1 MSYELITAD
10 SQLHAFCD
18 RLSRAPSIAFDTE
31 FVSEHTYR
39 PELCLVQVA
48 CGERLTLID
57 PLTISDMRPFWQV
70 VADGTHETIVHAGRQ
85 EIMFC
90 IDSVGHTPA
99 KLYDVQLAA
108 GMVGL
113 EYPAGYGSL
122 LTKLLGLR
130 PNKGETRTDWRKRP
144 LSDRQLEYALD
155 DVRYLESL
163 RAALDSRLK
172 RLNRLEWFQT
182 EMQAWLTDID
192 DFRAAERWRRVT
204 GSASLS
210 PRSLALVRE
219 AWLWREQE
227 AERRNQPA
235 RLVLRDDLIVELAK
249 RRSSDPKQIGAI
261 RGMERGDIRRVIPE
275 IAVVIE
281 RGLNVPED
289 QLPQQI
295 RSESNSQLMMLG
307 QFLSSALSSICRDA
321 EVAASL
327 VGTPSDVRELIA
339 YRLGEPLAGGGLPIL
354 ASGWRS
360 EVVGQVLDDLLAGR
374 LSIRIADPQSDQPL
388 VFEPATQ
395 TAAASS
401 K

>member
-1 MSYELITAD
+1 MSYELITTD
-10 SQLHAFCD
+10 SQLQAFCD
-18 RLSRAPSIAFDTE
+18 RLSRARTIAFDTE

-57 PLTISDMRPFWQV
+57 PLGIGDMRPFWEI
-70 VADGTHETIVHAGRQ
+70 VASGDHETIVHAGRQ
-85 EIMFC
+85 ELMFC
-90 IDSVGHTPA
+90 LDSVGRQPA
-99 KLYDVQLAA
+99 RLYDVQLAA

-144 LSDRQLEYALD
+144 LTDRQLEYALD
-155 DVRYLESL
+155 DVRYLDAL
-163 RAALDSRLK
+163 RAELDARLT
-172 RLNRLEWFQT
+172 RLNRAAWFDS

-219 AWLWREQE
+219 LWLWREQE

-249 RRSSDPKQIGAI
+249 RRSADPKQIGAI
-261 RGMERGDIRRVIPE
+261 RGMERGDIRRVIPDL
-275 IAVVIE
+275 AVVLE
-281 RGLNVPED
+281 RGLTVAEED
-289 QLPQQI
+289 LPQQV
-295 RSESNSQLMMLG
+295 RSESNPQLMMLG

-339 YRLGEPLAGGGLPIL
+339 YRLGEATSDAGRPVLAN
-354 ASGWRS
+354 GWRA

-374 LSIRIADPQSDQPL
+374 LAIRIADPHSDQPL
-388 VFEPATQ
+388 VFDRSAVT
-395 TAAASS
+395 SG
-401 K
+401 